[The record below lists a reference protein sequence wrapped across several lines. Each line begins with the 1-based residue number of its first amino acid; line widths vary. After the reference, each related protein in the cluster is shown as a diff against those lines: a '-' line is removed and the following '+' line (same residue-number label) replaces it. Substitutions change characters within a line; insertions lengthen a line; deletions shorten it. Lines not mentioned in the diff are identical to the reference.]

1 MHGLYWGFGGP
12 GGYASRLCGFANGS
26 WYGSWFMITMMVL
39 GVALVVVL
47 AIGIFRRGQHGST
60 YSEALEI
67 AKRRYANGEIDKD
80 TYDRLK
86 KDLR

>member
-12 GGYASRLCGFANGS
+12 GGYAGNLCGFANGS
-26 WYGSWFMITMMVL
+26 WYGSWFMIAMMVL

-60 YSEALEI
+60 YSGALEI

-80 TYDRLK
+80 TYDRLR